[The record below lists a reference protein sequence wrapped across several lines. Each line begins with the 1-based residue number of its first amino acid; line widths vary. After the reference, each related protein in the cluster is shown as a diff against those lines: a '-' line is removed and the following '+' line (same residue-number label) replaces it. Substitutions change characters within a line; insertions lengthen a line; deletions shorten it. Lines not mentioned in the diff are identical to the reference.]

1 VLSCVGSGG
10 MSVVY
15 KARDCLLNRIVA
27 VKLLRSQSSLD
38 TKNVQRFRQEAVAA
52 LKMDHPNIIRVF
64 EFDIPEQGEP
74 YLVME
79 YLEGESVA
87 DLITE
92 NGPIELTRAIS
103 IMQAVCA
110 GLEHAHKVGILH
122 RDLKPSN
129 IMLVKDQSGTKVK
142 LFDFGIAKL
151 LLGEGEPDHA
161 LTMTGEFLGSPLYMS
176 PEQISTERLDERSD
190 IYGLGCVFYQMVTGQ
205 PPFRGSSLL
214 ETLQMHTSTLARPV
228 KEIYA
233 GVKNDWAIDAFLLKA
248 LAKNRDNRFQT
259 VGEFNS
265 ALSSLQSK
273 STGDVLSRTKF
284 QLDLLKH
291 KLTEKQVWKMVLVA
305 ASSIFTLFVTL
316 LIYFT
321 NSSRLFDDGRR
332 NREESCQHRKLYS
345 KKIEH

>member
-15 KARDCLLNRIVA
+15 KARDRLLNRIVA
-27 VKLLRSQSSLD
+27 VKLLRSQSSLV

-79 YLEGESVA
+79 YLEGESIA
-87 DLITE
+87 DLIAE

-129 IMLVKDQSGTKVK
+129 IMLVKDQSGTRVK

-176 PEQISTERLDERSD
+176 PEQCANEPLDERSD
-190 IYGLGCVFYQMVTGQ
+190 IYGLGCVFYEMVTGQ
-205 PPFRGSSLL
+205 PPFRGNSLL
-214 ETLQMHTSTLARPV
+214 ETLQMHTSASAPPV

-233 GVKNDWAIDAFLLKA
+233 GVKNDRAIDAFLLKA
-248 LAKNRDNRFQT
+248 LAKNRGNRFQT
-259 VGEFNS
+259 VG
-265 ALSSLQSK
+265 
-273 STGDVLSRTKF
+273 
-284 QLDLLKH
+284 DLL
-291 KLTEKQVWKMVLVA
+291 
-305 ASSIFTLFVTL
+305 FGF
-316 LIYFT
+316 
-321 NSSRLFDDGRR
+321 
-332 NREESCQHRKLYS
+332 
-345 KKIEH
+345 EHAGAR